1 MSVPKTQ
8 IIHEV
13 GDYGYP
19 EDLSEEDQ
27 KAYNEQLQQEQSK
40 KDN

>member
-1 MSVPKTQ
+1 MSAQKIQ

-19 EDLSEEDQ
+19 EELSEKDQ
-27 KAYNEQLQQEQSK
+27 KSYDEQLLQEQSK
-40 KDN
+40 KDD